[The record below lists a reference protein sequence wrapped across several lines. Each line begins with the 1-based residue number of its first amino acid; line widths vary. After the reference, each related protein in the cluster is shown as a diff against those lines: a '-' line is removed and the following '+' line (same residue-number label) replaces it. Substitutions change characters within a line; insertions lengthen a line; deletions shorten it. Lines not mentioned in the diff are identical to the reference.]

1 MASSSGDQYT
11 VRIGGAAS
19 GPVVAGHHNRVETH
33 PDPAAAPAAGA
44 APDVA
49 APDDVPAPD
58 AQPAGP
64 TQTNTAHG
72 HSSLFTVM
80 NGELHVHHENSP
92 PPPPEQ

>member
-33 PDPAAAPAAGA
+33 PDPAAGA

-92 PPPPEQ
+92 PPPPEP

>member
-33 PDPAAAPAAGA
+33 PDPAAAPDA
-44 APDVA
+44 V